1 MTEEIKETLEIL
13 KDFANNEISD
23 YVYDYAGYEYETI
36 NNAIN
41 KVLDHIT
48 NLQQDLDKANDII
61 QKDRQFYKCRMDE
74 YVDLKKENEELKQTL
89 HNITINGVEEENTT
103 VLDLIKENERLKG
116 DLDLCEKV
124 LDELTFERNNY
135 KSRCEKAIKFIKSTY
150 FYGMRSGKTL
160 WEKYLCD
167 LINILNGGDK
177 K

>member
-23 YVYDYAGYEYETI
+23 YIYDYAGYEYETI

-103 VLDLIKENERLKG
+103 VLDLIKENKRLKRERQR
-116 DLDLCEKV
+116 LLYNLEKV
-124 LDELTFERNNY
+124 CEERDEE
-135 KSRCEKAIKFIKSTY
+135 E
-150 FYGMRSGKTL
+150 
-160 WEKYLCD
+160 
-167 LINILNGGDK
+167 
-177 K
+177 

>member
-1 MTEEIKETLEIL
+1 MKEEIKETLEIL

-74 YVDLKKENEELKQTL
+74 YAELKKENEEL
-89 HNITINGVEEENTT
+89 N
-103 VLDLIKENERLKG
+103 RM
-116 DLDLCEKV
+116 CELYSKS
-124 LDELTFERNNY
+124 LYNAELTDY
-135 KSRCEKAIKFIKSTY
+135 KSRLEKASNKLDSMFVNGEENKI
-150 FYGMRSGKTL
+150 L
-160 WEKYLCD
+160 DD
-167 LINILNGGDK
+167 LLELDKIVKGDK
-177 K
+177 Q